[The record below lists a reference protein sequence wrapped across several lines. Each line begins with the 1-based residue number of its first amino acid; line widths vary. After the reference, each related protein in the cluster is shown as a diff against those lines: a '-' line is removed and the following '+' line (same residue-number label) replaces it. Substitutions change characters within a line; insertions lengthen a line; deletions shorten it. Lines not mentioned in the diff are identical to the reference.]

1 MAILATLR
9 RDAAYQVGIFVSG
22 DGTRG
27 VPYRE
32 SLAGKTVAVV
42 GLAKSGVAAA
52 RLLRR
57 LGARVLA
64 SDSGPLESLATEA
77 RVLEREGCALW
88 TGGHP
93 EAAFLGAELVVV
105 SPGVPLEL
113 PALAAVRA
121 RGVPVIGELELAWR
135 VMEADCIAITGTN
148 GKTTTTTL
156 TGELLR
162 TQVRPVMVGGNIGTP
177 LAEHALEFPGDGIVV
192 AEVSS
197 FQLDAVDRFRPRVAV
212 VLNVTP
218 DHLDRHGTFER
229 YVDAKARIFANQ
241 TATDCAVLNADD
253 PVTAALAGRA
263 RARVIWFSRLTTLTH
278 THGVFIYDGWIVA
291 KLNGSTER
299 ICPVTEITLR
309 GQHNVE
315 NVLAATACALW
326 TGMSPSSIR
335 RGIAAFRGV
344 AHRIERVHD
353 DRGVVYYNDSKGTNV
368 DSTIKALESFS
379 EPVILIAGGKGKG
392 QDFGPLAE
400 AARDRVRRAILIG
413 QDRARIRAALELT
426 GIPAEDAE
434 SMDDAV
440 RRAREAAQVGDVV
453 LLSPAC
459 ASFDMFRNF
468 EHRGDVFKS
477 VVRALLA

>member
-1 MAILATLR
+1 MPTLATLR

-32 SLAGKTVAVV
+32 SLGGKTVAVV

-64 SDSGPLESLATEA
+64 SDSGAPETLAAEA

-253 PVTAALAGRA
+253 PVAAGLAGRA
-263 RARVIWFSRLTTLTH
+263 RGRVIWFSRQSTLP
-278 THGVFIYDGWIVA
+278 HGVFIYDGWIVA

-299 ICPVTEITLR
+299 ICPVTAITLR

-326 TGMSPSSIR
+326 TGMAPAAIR

-368 DSTIKALESFS
+368 DSTIKALESFT
-379 EPVILIAGGKGKG
+379 EPIVLIAGGKGKG

-400 AARDRVRRAILIG
+400 AARGRVRQVILIG
-413 QDRARIRAALELT
+413 QDRDQIRAAFEATGMSAQDADSLE
-426 GIPAEDAE
+426 
-434 SMDDAV
+434 DAV
-440 RRAREAAQVGDVV
+440 RRAREAARVGDVV

-459 ASFDMFRNF
+459 ASFDMFRNY
-468 EHRGDVFKS
+468 EHRGDVFKA
-477 VVRALLA
+477 VVRALLG

>member
-1 MAILATLR
+1 MAITITLR
-9 RDAAYQVGIFVSG
+9 QDVAYPTGIFVSG
-22 DGTRG
+22 NGERG
-27 VPYRE
+27 ATYRQ
-32 SLAGKTVAVV
+32 SLAGKTVSVV

-52 RLLRR
+52 RLIRR
-57 LGARVLA
+57 LGGRVLA
-64 SDSGPLESLATEA
+64 SDSSPLEALPAEA
-77 RVLEREGCALW
+77 RGLERLGCALW
-88 TGGHP
+88 AGGHP
-93 EAAFLGAELVVV
+93 DAAFVGANLIVV

-113 PALAAVRA
+113 PALVAMRA
-121 RGVPVIGELELAWR
+121 RGVPIIGELELAWR
-135 VMEADCIAITGTN
+135 VMEADVIAITGTN
-148 GKTTTTTL
+148 GKTTTTAL

-162 TQVRPVMVGGNIGTP
+162 TQVRPVLVGGNIGTP
-177 LAEHALEFPGDGIVV
+177 LAEHALEFPGDGIVI

-197 FQLDAVDRFRPRVAV
+197 FQLDAVDRFRPRVGAI
-212 VLNVTP
+212 LNVTP

-229 YVDAKARIFANQ
+229 YVDAKARMLANQ
-241 TATDCAVLNADD
+241 TPTDCAVLNADD
-253 PVTAALAGRA
+253 PVTAGLGSRV
-263 RARVIWFSRLTTLTH
+263 RGRVIWFSRLTTLI
-278 THGVFIYDGWIVA
+278 HGVFIYDGWVVA
-291 KLNGSTER
+291 KLNGRTER

-326 TGMSPSSIR
+326 TGMSPSAIR

-392 QDFGPLAE
+392 QDFGPLAA
-400 AARDRVRRAILIG
+400 AARGRVRHAILIG
-413 QDRARIRAALELT
+413 EDRGRIRAALEPS

-440 RRAREAAQVGDVV
+440 RRARDAARVGDVV

-477 VVRALLA
+477 VVRALVG

>member
-1 MAILATLR
+1 MATITLR
-9 RDAAYQVGIFVSG
+9 RDAVYQAGIFVSG

-32 SLAGKTVAVV
+32 SLAGKTTAVV

-64 SDSGPLESLATEA
+64 SDSSPLESLTAEA
-77 RVLEREGCALW
+77 RALDREGCTLW
-88 TGGHP
+88 AGGHP
-93 EAAFLGAELVVV
+93 DAAFVGADLVVV

-113 PALAAVRA
+113 PALASVRA
-121 RGVPVIGELELAWR
+121 RGVPIIGELELAWR
-135 VMEADCIAITGTN
+135 VMEADAIAITGTN
-148 GKTTTTTL
+148 GKTTTTAL

-162 TQVRPVMVGGNIGTP
+162 TQVRPVLVGGNIGIP
-177 LAEHALEFPGDGIVV
+177 LAEHAIEFPGDGIVV
-192 AEVSS
+192 VETSS
-197 FQLDAVDRFRPRVAV
+197 FQLDTVDLFRPRVAA
-212 VLNVTP
+212 VLNITP

-241 TATDCAVLNADD
+241 GPTDCAVLNADD
-253 PVTAALAGRA
+253 PVTAGLAGRV
-263 RARVIWFSRLTTLTH
+263 RGRVIWFSRLTTL

-299 ICPVTEITLR
+299 ICPVGEITLR

-326 TGMSPSSIR
+326 TGMGPSAIR

-368 DSTIKALESFS
+368 DSTIKALESFT
-379 EPVILIAGGKGKG
+379 EPVVLIAGGKGKG
-392 QDFGPLAE
+392 QDFAPLAE
-400 AARDRVRRAILIG
+400 AARGRVRGAVLIG
-413 QDRARIRAALELT
+413 QDRDRIRTALEAAD
-426 GIPAEDAE
+426 IPVETAD

-440 RRAREAAQVGDVV
+440 RRARDVARVGDVV

-477 VVRALLA
+477 AVRALVG

>member
-1 MAILATLR
+1 
-9 RDAAYQVGIFVSG
+9 
-22 DGTRG
+22 

-32 SLAGKTVAVV
+32 SLAGKTIAVV

-64 SDSGPLESLATEA
+64 SDSSPLEALTAEA
-77 RVLEREGCALW
+77 RALDREGCALW

-93 EAAFLGAELVVV
+93 EEAFRGAELVVV

-113 PALAAVRA
+113 AALAALRE
-121 RGVPVIGELELAWR
+121 RGVPIIGELELAWR
-135 VMEADCIAITGTN
+135 VMEADAIAITGTN
-148 GKTTTTTL
+148 GKTTTTAL
-156 TGELLR
+156 TAELLR
-162 TQVRPVMVGGNIGTP
+162 TQVRPVLVGGNIGTP

-192 AEVSS
+192 AETSS
-197 FQLDAVDRFRPRVAV
+197 FQLDTIDRFRPRVGV
-212 VLNVTP
+212 ILNITP

-229 YVDAKARIFANQ
+229 YVEAKARIFANQ

-253 PVTAALAGRA
+253 PVTAGLAGRA
-263 RARVIWFSRLTTLTH
+263 RGRVIWFSRLTTLTH
-278 THGVFIYDGWIVA
+278 GVFVYDGWIVA

-299 ICPVTEITLR
+299 ICPVGEISLR

-315 NVLAATACALW
+315 NVLAATACVLW
-326 TGMSPSSIR
+326 TGMAPSAIR

-353 DRGVVYYNDSKGTNV
+353 DRGIVYYNDSKGTNV
-368 DSTIKALESFS
+368 ASTIKALESFT
-379 EPVILIAGGKGKG
+379 EPVVLIAGGKGKG
-392 QDFGPLAE
+392 QDFAPLAA
-400 AARDRVRRAILIG
+400 AARGRVRHAVLIG
-413 QDRARIRAALELT
+413 VDRGRIRAALEPA
-426 GIPAEDAE
+426 GIPVEDAD
-434 SMDDAV
+434 SMEDAV
-440 RRAREAAQVGDVV
+440 RRAREAARVGDVV

-468 EHRGDVFKS
+468 EHRGDVFKA
-477 VVRALLA
+477 VVRALVG

>member
-1 MAILATLR
+1 MAITITLR
-9 RDAAYQVGIFVSG
+9 RDVPYPTGIFVSG
-22 DGTRG
+22 NGERG
-27 VPYRE
+27 AAYRQ
-32 SLAGKTVAVV
+32 SIAGKTVSVV

-52 RLLRR
+52 RLIRR
-57 LGARVLA
+57 LGGRVLA
-64 SDSGPLESLATEA
+64 SDSSPLEALPVDA
-77 RVLEREGCALW
+77 RGLEQLGCALW

-93 EAAFLGAELVVV
+93 DAAFEGAELVVV

-113 PALAAVRA
+113 PALVAMRA
-121 RGVPVIGELELAWR
+121 RGVPIIGELELAWR
-135 VMEADCIAITGTN
+135 VMEADVIAITGTN
-148 GKTTTTTL
+148 GKTTTTAL

-253 PVTAALAGRA
+253 PVAAGLAGRA
-263 RARVIWFSRLTTLTH
+263 RGRVIWFSRRSTLP
-278 THGVFIYDGWIVA
+278 HGVFIYDGWIVA

-299 ICPVTEITLR
+299 ICPVTAITLR

-315 NVLAATACALW
+315 NILAATACARW
-326 TGMSPSSIR
+326 TGMAPAAIR

-368 DSTIKALESFS
+368 DSTIKALESFT
-379 EPVILIAGGKGKG
+379 EPIVLIAGGKGKG

-400 AARDRVRRAILIG
+400 AARGRVRQVILVG
-413 QDRARIRAALELT
+413 QDRDQIRAAFEATGMSAQDADSLE
-426 GIPAEDAE
+426 
-434 SMDDAV
+434 DAV
-440 RRAREAAQVGDVV
+440 RRAREAARVGDVV

-468 EHRGDVFKS
+468 EHRGDVFKA
-477 VVRALLA
+477 VVRALLG

>member
-156 TGELLR
+156 TGEL
-162 TQVRPVMVGGNIGTP
+162 
-177 LAEHALEFPGDGIVV
+177 
-192 AEVSS
+192 
-197 FQLDAVDRFRPRVAV
+197 
-212 VLNVTP
+212 
-218 DHLDRHGTFER
+218 
-229 YVDAKARIFANQ
+229 
-241 TATDCAVLNADD
+241 
-253 PVTAALAGRA
+253 
-263 RARVIWFSRLTTLTH
+263 
-278 THGVFIYDGWIVA
+278 
-291 KLNGSTER
+291 
-299 ICPVTEITLR
+299 
-309 GQHNVE
+309 
-315 NVLAATACALW
+315 
-326 TGMSPSSIR
+326 
-335 RGIAAFRGV
+335 
-344 AHRIERVHD
+344 
-353 DRGVVYYNDSKGTNV
+353 
-368 DSTIKALESFS
+368 
-379 EPVILIAGGKGKG
+379 
-392 QDFGPLAE
+392 
-400 AARDRVRRAILIG
+400 
-413 QDRARIRAALELT
+413 
-426 GIPAEDAE
+426 
-434 SMDDAV
+434 
-440 RRAREAAQVGDVV
+440 
-453 LLSPAC
+453 
-459 ASFDMFRNF
+459 
-468 EHRGDVFKS
+468 
-477 VVRALLA
+477 

>member
-1 MAILATLR
+1 MAIITLR
-9 RDAAYQVGIFVSG
+9 RDVAYPTAIFVSG
-22 DGTRG
+22 NGERG
-27 VPYRE
+27 ATYRQ
-32 SLAGKTVAVV
+32 SLAGKTVSVV

-52 RLLRR
+52 RLIRR
-57 LGARVLA
+57 LGGRVLA
-64 SDSGPLESLATEA
+64 SDSGPLEALPEEA
-77 RVLEREGCALW
+77 RGLERLGCALW
-88 TGGHP
+88 AGGHP
-93 EAAFLGAELVVV
+93 DEAFLGAELVVV

-113 PALAAVRA
+113 PALVAMRA
-121 RGVPVIGELELAWR
+121 RGVPIIGELELAWR
-135 VMEADCIAITGTN
+135 VMEADVIAITGTN
-148 GKTTTTTL
+148 GKTTTTAL

-162 TQVRPVMVGGNIGTP
+162 TQVRPVLVGGNIGTP
-177 LAEHALEFPGDGIVV
+177 LAEHALEFPGDGLVV
-192 AEVSS
+192 AETSS
-197 FQLDAVDRFRPRVAV
+197 FQLDTTDRFRPRVAAI
-212 VLNVTP
+212 LNITP

-241 TATDCAVLNADD
+241 TPTDCVVLNADD
-253 PVTAALAGRA
+253 PVTAALGGRA

-278 THGVFIYDGWIVA
+278 GVFTYDGWIVA

-353 DRGVVYYNDSKGTNV
+353 DRGVVFYNDSKGTNV

-400 AARDRVRRAILIG
+400 AARGRVRRAILIG

>member
-1 MAILATLR
+1 MPTLTTLR
-9 RDAAYQVGIFVSG
+9 RDAAYQIGIFVSG

-27 VPYRE
+27 IPYRE
-32 SLAGKTVAVV
+32 SLATKTVAVV

-64 SDSGPLESLATEA
+64 SDSGARESVTREA
-77 RVLEREGCALW
+77 RVLERDGCALW

-148 GKTTTTTL
+148 GKTTTTAL

-192 AEVSS
+192 AETSS
-197 FQLDAVDRFRPRVAV
+197 FQLDTTDRFRPRVAV

-253 PVTAALAGRA
+253 PVTAGLAARA
-263 RARVIWFSRLTTLTH
+263 RGRVIWFSRTTTLP
-278 THGVFIYDGWIVA
+278 HGVFIYDGWMVA

-299 ICPVTEITLR
+299 ICPVSEITLR

-326 TGMSPSSIR
+326 TGMAPSAIR

-368 DSTIKALESFS
+368 DSTIKALESFT
-379 EPVILIAGGKGKG
+379 EPIVLIAGGKGKG

-400 AARDRVRRAILIG
+400 AARGRVRRAILIG
-413 QDRARIRAALELT
+413 EDGGRIQAAFEAT
-426 GIPAEDAE
+426 GMSAE
-434 SMDDAV
+434 SADTLEDAV
-440 RRAREAAQVGDVV
+440 RRAREAARVGDVV

-459 ASFDMFRNF
+459 ASFDMFRNY
-468 EHRGDVFKS
+468 EHRGDVFKA
-477 VVRALLA
+477 VVRALLG

>member
-57 LGARVLA
+57 LGARGLA

-113 PALAAVRA
+113 PALAAVRG
-121 RGVPVIGELELAWR
+121 RGVPIIGELELAWR

-148 GKTTTTTL
+148 GKTTTTAL

-192 AEVSS
+192 AETSS
-197 FQLDAVDRFRPRVAV
+197 FQLDSTDRFRPRVAV

-253 PVTAALAGRA
+253 PVTAGLAGRA
-263 RARVIWFSRLTTLTH
+263 RGRVIWFSRLSTLP
-278 THGVFIYDGWIVA
+278 HGVFIYDGWIVA

-299 ICPVTEITLR
+299 ICPVTAITLR

-326 TGMSPSSIR
+326 TGMAPAAIR
-335 RGIAAFRGV
+335 RGIV
-344 AHRIERVHD
+344 
-353 DRGVVYYNDSKGTNV
+353 
-368 DSTIKALESFS
+368 KALESFT
-379 EPVILIAGGKGKG
+379 EPIVLIAGGKGKG
-392 QDFGPLAE
+392 QDFGPLAA
-400 AARDRVRRAILIG
+400 AARGRVRRAILIG
-413 QDRARIRAALELT
+413 QDGPQIRAALE
-426 GIPAEDAE
+426 PAGVPGEDAE
-434 SMDDAV
+434 SMEDAV
-440 RRAREAAQVGDVV
+440 RRAREAARVGDVV

-459 ASFDMFRNF
+459 ASFDMFRNY
-468 EHRGDVFKS
+468 EHRGDVFKA
-477 VVRALLA
+477 VVRALLG